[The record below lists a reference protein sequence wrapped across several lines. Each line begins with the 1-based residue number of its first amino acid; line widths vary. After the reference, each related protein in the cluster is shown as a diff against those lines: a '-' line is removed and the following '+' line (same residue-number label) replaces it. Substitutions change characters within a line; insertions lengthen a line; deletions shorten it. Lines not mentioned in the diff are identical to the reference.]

1 MDLEAVGRVGLSGVR
16 GRAGRRVAGA
26 VARRT
31 DLDEGRVAAVIG
43 GVLLVL
49 TLYQTMKTIRAI
61 VATARGEH
69 RPDVVEAAA

>member
-31 DLDEGRVAAVIG
+31 DLDEGRAVIG

-61 VATARGEH
+61 VAAARGEH